1 MSDLLFEVNGPIA
14 AITLNRPDKLN
25 AFSTEMIERWIDA
38 LETVRDS
45 EEIRVLVVRG
55 SGRAFCTGGDVKSM
69 ASGEG
74 LLYNNTNAG
83 DLSSNALAV
92 KNSLWKKI
100 QRIPLLMREIDKPIV
115 AVLHGL
121 ALGAGLDM
129 ALACDI
135 RIAARSTQVA
145 ESYVKVGIVPGDGGA
160 WLLPRLIGVDKALEL
175 LWTGDT
181 LTAEQAKELGIV
193 THVVDDEELDRFV
206 DAYVKRLAEGPQQVM
221 RFTKRAVYQGLHV
234 DFRTHLDYIS
244 SAMGIVTELYDY
256 REGVKAVLEKR
267 KPNFE

>member
-55 SGRAFCTGGDVKSM
+55 SGRAFCAGGDVKSM
-69 ASGEG
+69 AGGEG

-100 QRIPLLMREIDKPIV
+100 QRIPLLTREIDKPVV

-135 RIAARSTQVA
+135 RIAARSAQVA

-221 RFTKRAVYQGLHV
+221 RFTKRAVYQGLHT

-244 SAMGIVTELYDY
+244 SAMGIVTELNDY

-267 KPNFE
+267 KPKFE